1 MAAAQGTES
10 GAGFVREESVVK
22 YLVIVGVFALAGCSS
37 PWVRCER
44 HLTPINGARTT
55 AATATTAD
63 GERQTIEPEDR
74 GERDSKTATPPKAS
88 ASVGGLR

>member
-1 MAAAQGTES
+1 M
-10 GAGFVREESVVK
+10 K

-55 AATATTAD
+55 AATAAIAEGGSQTNDPAD
-63 GERQTIEPEDR
+63 PGGERH
-74 GERDSKTATPPKAS
+74 SKSALPPKTS
-88 ASVGGLR
+88 PPMGGLR

>member
-1 MAAAQGTES
+1 M
-10 GAGFVREESVVK
+10 K
-22 YLVIVGVFALAGCSS
+22 YLVILGVFALAGCSS

-55 AATATTAD
+55 EATAAIAE
-63 GERQTIEPEDR
+63 GERQRNDPVNR
-74 GERDSKTATPPKAS
+74 GERDSKTALPPKAS